1 MNKVEN
7 WDIANYADYLVSW
20 LEQQRREFYAAD
32 GYTVGISGGID
43 SAVVTFLLA
52 RCGVPVQGI
61 ALPGPTT
68 PDTEIAAAQLV
79 ADAVDCPLI
88 VAPITPAYEA
98 FMGSMQGLF
107 NDAAER
113 QNVIAGNVQAR
124 LRMIS
129 LYAHAQSHNHVVV
142 GTDNAAEWH
151 MGYFT
156 KFGDGGVDILPLVH
170 LNKSQVY
177 ALAKYLGVPK
187 AIIDK
192 APSAGLWAG
201 QTDEDEMGVSYAE
214 IDAYLRGETVSNKAL
229 ERIAFW
235 HNRSHHKREL
245 AAVPLA
251 PEEKS

>member
-1 MNKVEN
+1 MNKTEN
-7 WDIANYADYLVSW
+7 WDIASYADYLVAW
-20 LEQQRREFYAAD
+20 LEQQRCEFYSAD

-52 RCGVPVQGI
+52 RCGASVQGV

-68 PDTEIAAAQLV
+68 PEVEIAAAQLV
-79 ADAVDCPLI
+79 ADSVNCPLL
-88 VAPITPAYEA
+88 VAPITPAYET
-98 FMGSMQGLF
+98 FMGSMRELF
-107 NDAAER
+107 NNAAER

-129 LYAHAQSHNHVVV
+129 LYAHAQSHNHIVV

-177 ALAKYLGVPK
+177 ALAKYLGVPQ

-192 APSAGLWAG
+192 PPSAGLWAG

-214 IDAYLRGETVSNKAL
+214 IDAYLRGEVVNDNAL
-229 ERIAFW
+229 ERITFW

-245 AAVPLA
+245 AAIPLA
-251 PEEKS
+251 PQE

>member
-1 MNKVEN
+1 MNKTEN
-7 WDIANYADYLVSW
+7 WDIAGYTDYLITW
-20 LEQQRREFYAAD
+20 LERQRCEFYFAD

-61 ALPGPTT
+61 MLPSLST
-68 PDTEIAAAQLV
+68 PKAEIAAAQQV
-79 ADAVDCPLI
+79 ADAVNCPLI
-88 VAPITPAYEA
+88 ISPITPTYEA
-98 FMGSMQGLF
+98 FMASMQGLF
-107 NDAAER
+107 NDSAKH

-129 LYAHAQSHNHVVV
+129 LYAHAQSHNHIVV

-170 LNKSQVY
+170 LNKSRVY
-177 ALAKYLGVPK
+177 DLAKYLGVPQI
-187 AIIDK
+187 IIDK

-214 IDAYLRGETVSNKAL
+214 IDAYLRGEVVSDNAL
-229 ERIAFW
+229 ERITFW

-251 PEEKS
+251 PQE